1 MKRILY
7 AWELGGGLGHINAF
21 LPIARALEERGCVIT
36 WVLREPGPAA
46 VLLEGRG
53 DTLWD
58 APYFTGQIVGLPEPQ
73 LSFSEILLRR
83 GYMSADMLTPLLRDW
98 RAIVERA
105 EPDLVI
111 ADFAPT
117 ALLAARSLKRTCV
130 RIGTGFCCPPPMEP
144 EPPLMPWLLP
154 APERSAESRQLV
166 LSSINTALAV
176 HGVAPL
182 AVQGLMHLA
191 DDDIVTSFPDLD
203 HYTHRGTPHW
213 GVVLGGDS
221 GVAPVW
227 PEAQGPRVFAYL
239 KAQQAQTLPLLH
251 ALRRRGCAVLA
262 YCPGL
267 PDTERAQLE
276 GAQMR
281 FSDRP
286 VAIEAAVAGADLVIC
301 GGGHGTVCAALLGG
315 KPLLV
320 APDITEQGITAHKVT
335 ALGAGLMLLAGEE
348 GRIEQLSARLL
359 SEPGFTRAAQEFSR
373 RHTSASQKQ
382 IVDAIAARCVQLAG
396 WPTRAAI

>member
-21 LPIARALEERGCVIT
+21 LPIARALEVRGCAIT
-36 WVLREPGPAA
+36 WALRETGPAA

-53 DTLWD
+53 AALWD
-58 APYFTGQIVGLPEPQ
+58 APRFEEQITGLPEPQ
-73 LSFSEILLRR
+73 LAFSEILLRH
-83 GYMSADMLTPLLRDW
+83 GYISADMLTPLLRGW
-98 RAIVERA
+98 RDIVERA

-117 ALLAARSLKRTCV
+117 ALLAARSLKKTCV

-182 AVQGLMHLA
+182 AMQGLMHLA

-203 HYTHRGTPHW
+203 HYPQRGTPHW
-213 GVVLGGDS
+213 GVVLGGEN

-227 PEAQGPRVFAYL
+227 PERQGPRIFAYL
-239 KAQQAQTLPLLH
+239 KAQQSQTQPLLR

-267 PDTERAQLE
+267 PDAERAQLE
-276 GAQMR
+276 GTQMR

-320 APDITEQGITAHKVT
+320 APDITEQGITAHKVA

-348 GRIEQLSARLL
+348 KRIDALLARLL
-359 SEPGFTRAAQEFSR
+359 GEPAFTRAAEAVR
-373 RHTSASQKQ
+373 ERYTLASQTQ
-382 IVDAIAARCVQLAG
+382 IVEAIAARCVQLTG